1 MLRSDWNYSH
11 SLNLSWNKSFENNTP
26 LLFSLFLFFSYAII
40 FLIGLLANLF
50 VIVMIIKRR
59 RRRTL
64 TNRFLL
70 NLAISD
76 LLATLICLPPTAYH
90 YYDKRWIFGE
100 FLCRSIPFMQGERA
114 SCLDTLLKRD
124 VRTEIRLAQGRRVE
138 YGRNRIRSDAYTT
151 KVDFHFITLG
161 QQTTE
166 NQRDVTC
173 WRNFTGEFT
182 LSRLGDRQYLFPSR
196 NENMVSKLYFTSLIL
211 NRIHFRDFGGRVNLH
226 PDGG

>member
-1 MLRSDWNYSH
+1 MAIEPFTMPCFAFFFSIRLIMSTSNSNYSH
-11 SLNLSWNKSFENNTP
+11 SLDLSWNRSFQNNTP
-26 LLFSLFLFFSYAII
+26 LLFSLFLFFSYAVI

-100 FLCRSIPFMQGERA
+100 FLCRSIPFMQGNGA
-114 SCLDTLLKRD
+114 SCLNMLLKLD
-124 VRTEIRLAQGRRVE
+124 VLTQIRLAKYRG
-138 YGRNRIRSDAYTT
+138 NRIRRDEHKQWKSISASLLAYN
-151 KVDFHFITLG
+151 TLL
-161 QQTTE
+161 E
-166 NQRDVTC
+166 IS
-173 WRNFTGEFT
+173 ET
-182 LSRLGDRQYLFPSR
+182 LHVR
-196 NENMVSKLYFTSLIL
+196 KLSPNTSHWL
-211 NRIHFRDFGGRVNLH
+211 D
-226 PDGG
+226 